1 MRISVIGGGA
11 IGLLVSYFLK
21 QNGQEPVIYTR
32 SSEQAKELRRSGL
45 TYRDTNGSETTVKVD
60 AKPFAQYFGEESSC
74 IIAVKQTAMNELHGL
89 ITYSEVSYLFLQ
101 NGISHLSFLKTMPQK
116 QITIGVVEHGAI
128 KKDFTTVHHL
138 GEGRIKVSSY
148 RGDSEQTWGGLLHSS
163 RFPIALEKEWERMV
177 YEKLIMNASINPLTA
192 LLRITNGEL
201 LTNPHAFSMM
211 KELFDEAVSVLNMT
225 GRREVLWKELL
236 VLCRNTSLNRSSM
249 LKSVESGKQTE
260 IESITGEVI
269 KRGKELKIQTPYSRF
284 AYEAISALDG
294 RG

>member
-32 SSEQAKELRRSGL
+32 SSEQATELRKSGL
-45 TYRDTNGSETTVKVD
+45 TYKDTKGSHTTVKVD

-74 IIAVKQTAMNELHGL
+74 IVAVKQTVMKELHEL

-101 NGISHLSFLKTMPQK
+101 NGISHLSFLESMPQK
-116 QITIGVVEHGAI
+116 QISIGVVEHGAI
-128 KKDFTTVHHL
+128 KEDSTTVHHL
-138 GEGRIKVSSY
+138 GEGRIKLSSY
-148 RGDSEQTWGGLLHSS
+148 KGDSEQRWSGLLHS
-163 RFPIALEKEWERMV
+163 RCFPTLIEKKWEPMV

-201 LTNPHAFSMM
+201 LTNPHALSMM
-211 KELFDEAVSVLNMT
+211 KELFEETISVLEMT
-225 GRREVLWKELL
+225 ERREVLWKELL

-269 KRGKELKIQTPYSRF
+269 KRGNELKINTPYSRF
-284 AYEAISALDG
+284 AYEAIRALDG

>member
-11 IGLLVSYFLK
+11 IGLLVSFFLK

-45 TYRDTNGSETTVKVD
+45 TYRDTKGSDTTVKVD

-101 NGISHLSFLKTMPQK
+101 NGISHLSFLKSMPQK
-116 QITIGVVEHGAI
+116 QISIGVVEHGAI
-128 KKDFTTVHHL
+128 KKGYTTVHHL

-163 RFPIALEKEWERMV
+163 RFPIVLEKEWEPMV

-192 LLRITNGEL
+192 LLKITNGEL
-201 LTNPHAFSMM
+201 LTNPHALSIMQ
-211 KELFDEAVSVLNMT
+211 ELFDEAVSVLNMT

-269 KRGKELKIQTPYSRF
+269 KRGNELKIQTPYSRF
-284 AYEAISALDG
+284 AYEAISALDR